1 MRADINVIRVLLADD
16 ETLVRAGIRTLLEL
30 VPGVEVVA
38 EAADGDDAL
47 RLLNQDVD
55 VGLLDVRMPRRGGI
69 DVLHALGA
77 RSDAP
82 PCLLLTTF
90 DDREALLAGIRA
102 GARGYLRKDVTV
114 EALVRAIRTL
124 ADGGTFFQPSLTEKL
139 LRGVKRKPGDGLPP
153 PPDLVEPLT
162 SRETEVMR
170 LVAGGY
176 SNREIGEALGT
187 AESTVKVH
195 VSSILSKLGVRDR
208 VQAVLRV
215 LEAGLI

>member
-1 MRADINVIRVLLADD
+1 VIRVLVADD
-16 ETLVRAGIRTLLEL
+16 DTLVRAGIRILLER
-30 VPGVEVVA
+30 VPDVEVVA
-38 EAADGDDAL
+38 EAADGDEAL
-47 RLLNQDVD
+47 TLLAGGVD

-69 DVLHALGA
+69 EVLHVLVG
-77 RSDAP
+77 RPQPP

-90 DDREALLAGIRA
+90 DDREALLAGLRA

-114 EALVRAIRTL
+114 ETLVRALRAL
-124 ADGGTFFQPSLTEKL
+124 AEGRTFFQPSLTEKL
-139 LRGVKRKPGDGLPP
+139 LRGARRMPAEGVPPAPVLP
-153 PPDLVEPLT
+153 EPLT
-162 SRETEVMR
+162 PRETEVMR

-187 AESTVKVH
+187 AEATVKVH

-215 LEAGLI
+215 LDAGLI

>member
-1 MRADINVIRVLLADD
+1 MIRILIADD
-16 ETLVRAGIRTLLEL
+16 ETLVRAGIRMLLER
-30 VPGVEVVA
+30 VPGAAVVA
-38 EAADGDDAL
+38 EASDGDEAIA
-47 RLLNQDVD
+47 RLGDGVD

-69 DVLHALGA
+69 DVLQAIEHWPQP
-77 RSDAP
+77 P

-90 DDREALLAGIRA
+90 DDRDALLAGVRS

-114 EALVRAIRTL
+114 ETLVRAIRAL
-124 ADGGTFFQPSLTEKL
+124 AGGGTFFQPSLTEKL
-139 LRGVKRKPGDGLPP
+139 LRNVRRTSAPP
-153 PPDLVEPLT
+153 APVLLEPLT
-162 SRETEVMR
+162 PRETEVMR

-176 SNREIGEALGT
+176 SNREIGDALGA
-187 AESTVKVH
+187 AEATVKVH